1 MPVMKVERSS
11 PRRALLVVTETSPV
25 DRLWRA
31 LLDDLA
37 DAQAE
42 VVAVFL
48 SDDRWTR
55 AASLPFTR
63 EISRL
68 SGGSEVFTARR
79 AQQVVGDLVDRARQQ
94 IQQLAEDR
102 QFQLVFEILHAQEP
116 QRIREFVRIEHDVL
130 IAPSMLQHWPD
141 FADLARPERRV
152 VLVDD
157 EEPACPTGP
166 Q

>member
-1 MPVMKVERSS
+1 MQADQGSK
-11 PRRALLVVTETSPV
+11 RRALLVVTETSPLEK
-25 DRLWRA
+25 LWRA
-31 LLDDLA
+31 LIEQLA

-42 VVAVFL
+42 VVAVYVR
-48 SDDRWTR
+48 DDRWTR

-68 SGGSEVFTARR
+68 SGGSEAFTVRR
-79 AQQVVGDLVDRARQQ
+79 AEQVVVDSLQRVQQ
-94 IQQLAEDR
+94 RIRQLAEDR
-102 QFQLVFEILHAQEP
+102 QMQLVFEILHERETY
-116 QRIREFVRIEHDVL
+116 RIREFVRIEHDIL
-130 IAPSMLQHWPD
+130 IAPSVLQHWPE

-166 Q
+166 P

>member
-1 MPVMKVERSS
+1 MQSERGS

-25 DRLWRA
+25 EKLWHA
-31 LLDDLA
+31 LLEDLA

-42 VVAVFL
+42 VVAVFV
-48 SDDRWTR
+48 SDDRWAR

-68 SGGSEVFTARR
+68 SGGSEVFTTRR
-79 AQQVVGDLVDRARQQ
+79 AEQVVGDMVDRVQQ
-94 IQQLAEDR
+94 RIRQLAEDR
-102 QFQLVFEILHAQEP
+102 QMGLVFEILHVQEP

-130 IAPSMLQHWPD
+130 IAPSMLQYWPD

-166 Q
+166 P

>member
-1 MPVMKVERSS
+1 MQAEQGSK
-11 PRRALLVVTETSPV
+11 RRVLLVVTETSPV
-25 DRLWRA
+25 EKLWRA

-42 VVAVFL
+42 VVAVFV
-48 SDDRWTR
+48 SDDRWIR

-79 AQQVVGDLVDRARQQ
+79 AEQVFGDMVKRVQQRIR
-94 IQQLAEDR
+94 QLAAER
-102 QFQLVFEILHAQEP
+102 QLQLVFEILNAQEP
-116 QRIREFVRIEHDVL
+116 NRIREFVRIEHDLLV
-130 IAPSMLQHWPD
+130 APSVLQYWPD

-152 VLVDD
+152 VFVND
-157 EEPACPTGP
+157 EEPPCPTGP

>member
-1 MPVMKVERSS
+1 MQPEHGSM
-11 PRRALLVVTETSPV
+11 RRVLLVVTETSPV
-25 DRLWRA
+25 DKLWHA

-42 VVAVFL
+42 VVAVFV

-68 SGGSEVFTARR
+68 GGSEVFTLRR
-79 AQQVVGDLVDRARQQ
+79 AEQVVGDIVERAQRR
-94 IQQLAEDR
+94 IRELAADR
-102 QFQLVFEILHAQEP
+102 QLQLVFETRRAP
-116 QRIREFVRIEHDVL
+116 ASFSIREFVRIEHDVL
-130 IAPSMLQHWPD
+130 VAPSVLQHWPD

-157 EEPACPTGP
+157 EES
-166 Q
+166 

>member
-1 MPVMKVERSS
+1 MQAEQGSK
-11 PRRALLVVTETSPV
+11 RRVLLVVTETSPV
-25 DRLWRA
+25 EKLWRA

-42 VVAVFL
+42 VVAVFV
-48 SDDRWTR
+48 SDDRWIR

-79 AQQVVGDLVDRARQQ
+79 AEQVFGDMVERVRHR
-94 IQQLAEDR
+94 IRQLAAER
-102 QFQLVFEILHAQEP
+102 QLQLVFEILNAQEP
-116 QRIREFVRIEHDVL
+116 NRIREFVRIEHDLLV
-130 IAPSMLQHWPD
+130 APSVLQYWPD

-152 VLVDD
+152 VFVND
-157 EEPACPTGP
+157 EEPPCPTGP

>member
-1 MPVMKVERSS
+1 MQAEQDSK
-11 PRRALLVVTETSPV
+11 RRVLLVVTETSPV
-25 DRLWRA
+25 EKLWRA

-42 VVAVFL
+42 VVAVL
-48 SDDRWTR
+48 VSDDRWIR

-79 AQQVVGDLVDRARQQ
+79 AEQVFGDMVERVQQRIR
-94 IQQLAEDR
+94 QLAAER
-102 QFQLVFEILHAQEP
+102 QLQLVFEILNTQEP
-116 QRIREFVRIEHDVL
+116 NRIREFVRIEHDLLV
-130 IAPSMLQHWPD
+130 APSVLQYWPD

-152 VLVDD
+152 VFVND

>member
-1 MPVMKVERSS
+1 MQGEQNS

-25 DRLWRA
+25 DKLWRA
-31 LLDDLA
+31 LVDDLA

-42 VVAVFL
+42 VVAVFV

-68 SGGSEVFTARR
+68 SGGSEVFTTRR
-79 AQQVVGDLVDRARQQ
+79 AEQVVGDLIERAREQ
-94 IQQLAEDR
+94 IRQLAEDR
-102 QFQLVFEILHAQEP
+102 QVQLVFEILRVQGP
-116 QRIREFVRIEHDVL
+116 QRIQEFVRIEHDVL
-130 IAPSMLQHWPD
+130 VAPSMLQYWPD
-141 FADLARPERRV
+141 FANLARPERRV

-157 EEPACPTGP
+157 EEPGCRTGP

>member
-1 MPVMKVERSS
+1 MQSEQGTL
-11 PRRALLVVTETSPV
+11 RRALLVVTETSPV
-25 DRLWRA
+25 DKLWRA
-31 LLDDLA
+31 LLEDLA

-42 VVAVFL
+42 VVAVFV

-68 SGGSEVFTARR
+68 SGGSEVFTTRR
-79 AQQVVGDLVDRARQQ
+79 AEQVVGDMVERVRER
-94 IQQLAEDR
+94 IRQLAEDR
-102 QFQLVFEILHAQEP
+102 QMRLVFEILRVQEP
-116 QRIREFVRIEHDVL
+116 QRIRHFVRIEHDVL
-130 IAPSMLQHWPD
+130 IGPSMLQHWAD

-157 EEPACPTGP
+157 EEPACPTG
-166 Q
+166 QQ

>member
-1 MPVMKVERSS
+1 MQSEPGS

-25 DRLWRA
+25 DKLWRA
-31 LLDDLA
+31 LLEDLA

-42 VVAVFL
+42 VVAVYV

-79 AQQVVGDLVDRARQQ
+79 AEQVVGDMVERVQQ
-94 IQQLAEDR
+94 RIRQLAEDR
-102 QFQLVFEILHAQEP
+102 QMRLVFEILHVQEP

-130 IAPSMLQHWPD
+130 IAPSILQYWPD
-141 FADLARPERRV
+141 FASLARPERRV

-166 Q
+166 P

>member
-1 MPVMKVERSS
+1 MQSERGS

-25 DRLWRA
+25 EKLWHA
-31 LLDDLA
+31 LLEDLA

-42 VVAVFL
+42 VVAVFV

-68 SGGSEVFTARR
+68 SGGSEVFTTRR
-79 AQQVVGDLVDRARQQ
+79 AEQVVGDMVDRVQQ
-94 IQQLAEDR
+94 RIRQLAEDR
-102 QFQLVFEILHAQEP
+102 QMRLVFEILHVQEP

-130 IAPSMLQHWPD
+130 IAPSMLQFWPD
-141 FADLARPERRV
+141 FAELARPERRV

-166 Q
+166 P

>member
-1 MPVMKVERSS
+1 MQAERGSK
-11 PRRALLVVTETSPV
+11 RHVLLVVTETSPV
-25 DRLWRA
+25 DKLWRA
-31 LLDDLA
+31 LLEDLA

-42 VVAVFL
+42 VVAVFV

-68 SGGSEVFTARR
+68 SGGSEAFTVRR
-79 AQQVVGDLVDRARQQ
+79 AEQVVVDSLQRVQQ
-94 IQQLAEDR
+94 RIRQLAEDR
-102 QFQLVFEILHAQEP
+102 QMQLVFEILHERETY
-116 QRIREFVRIEHDVL
+116 RIREFVRIEHDIL
-130 IAPSMLQHWPD
+130 IAPSVLQHWPE

-166 Q
+166 P

>member
-1 MPVMKVERSS
+1 MQAEQDSK
-11 PRRALLVVTETSPV
+11 RRVLLVVTETSPV
-25 DRLWRA
+25 EKLWRA

-42 VVAVFL
+42 VVAVL
-48 SDDRWTR
+48 VSDDRWIR

-79 AQQVVGDLVDRARQQ
+79 AEQVFGDMVERVQQRIR
-94 IQQLAEDR
+94 QLAAER
-102 QFQLVFEILHAQEP
+102 QLQLVFEILNTQEP
-116 QRIREFVRIEHDVL
+116 NRIREFVRIEHDLLV
-130 IAPSMLQHWPD
+130 APSVLQYWPD
-141 FADLARPERRV
+141 FAELARPERRV
-152 VLVDD
+152 VFVND
-157 EEPACPTGP
+157 EEPPCPTGP

>member
-1 MPVMKVERSS
+1 MQAERGSK
-11 PRRALLVVTETSPV
+11 RHVLLVVTETSPLEK
-25 DRLWRA
+25 LWHA

-42 VVAVFL
+42 VVAVFV

-79 AQQVVGDLVDRARQQ
+79 AEQVFGDMVGRVQQRIR
-94 IQQLAEDR
+94 QLAAER
-102 QFQLVFEILHAQEP
+102 QLQLVFEILNTQEP
-116 QRIREFVRIEHDVL
+116 NRIREFVRIEHDLLV
-130 IAPSMLQHWPD
+130 APSVLQYWPD

-152 VLVDD
+152 VFVND
-157 EEPACPTGP
+157 EEPPCPTGP

>member
-1 MPVMKVERSS
+1 MQAEQGSK
-11 PRRALLVVTETSPV
+11 RRVLLVVTETSPLEK
-25 DRLWRA
+25 LWHA

-42 VVAVFL
+42 VVAVFV
-48 SDDRWTR
+48 SDDRWSR

-79 AQQVVGDLVDRARQQ
+79 AEQVFGDMVERVQQRIR
-94 IQQLAEDR
+94 QLAAER
-102 QFQLVFEILHAQEP
+102 QLQLVFEILNTQEP
-116 QRIREFVRIEHDVL
+116 NRIREFVRIEHDLLV
-130 IAPSMLQHWPD
+130 APSVLQYWPD

-152 VLVDD
+152 VFVND
-157 EEPACPTGP
+157 EEPPCPTGP

>member
-1 MPVMKVERSS
+1 MQSERGS

-25 DRLWRA
+25 EKLWHA
-31 LLDDLA
+31 LLEDLA

-42 VVAVFL
+42 VVAVFV

-68 SGGSEVFTARR
+68 SGGSEVFTTRR
-79 AQQVVGDLVDRARQQ
+79 AEQVVGDMVERVQQ
-94 IQQLAEDR
+94 RIRQLAEDR
-102 QFQLVFEILHAQEP
+102 QMQLVFEILHVQEP

-130 IAPSMLQHWPD
+130 IAPSMLQFWPD
-141 FADLARPERRV
+141 FAELARPERRV

-166 Q
+166 P

>member
-1 MPVMKVERSS
+1 MQNEGNSRP
-11 PRRALLVVTETSPV
+11 RALLVVTETSPV
-25 DRLWRA
+25 DKLWHA
-31 LLDDLA
+31 LLEHLA

-42 VVAVFL
+42 VIAVFV
-48 SDDRWTR
+48 SDDRWSR

-79 AQQVVGDLVDRARQQ
+79 ARQVVGDRVERVHQQ
-94 IQQLAEDR
+94 IRQLAEDR
-102 QFQLVFEILHAQEP
+102 QMQLVFEILHVQEP
-116 QRIREFVRIEHDVL
+116 YWIQEFVRIEHDVL
-130 IAPSMLQHWPD
+130 IAPSVLQRWPD

-157 EEPACPTGP
+157 EEPGCPTGP
-166 Q
+166 E

>member
-1 MPVMKVERSS
+1 MQAEQGSK
-11 PRRALLVVTETSPV
+11 RRVLLVVTETSPLEK
-25 DRLWRA
+25 LWHA

-42 VVAVFL
+42 VVAVFV
-48 SDDRWTR
+48 SDDRWSR

-79 AQQVVGDLVDRARQQ
+79 AEQVVGDMVERVQQ
-94 IQQLAEDR
+94 RIRQLAAER
-102 QFQLVFEILHAQEP
+102 QLQLVFEILNAQEP
-116 QRIREFVRIEHDVL
+116 NRIREFVRIEHDLLV
-130 IAPSMLQHWPD
+130 APSVLQYWPD

-152 VLVDD
+152 ND

>member
-1 MPVMKVERSS
+1 MPGEQSS

-25 DRLWRA
+25 DKLWRD
-31 LLDDLA
+31 LLEDLA

-42 VVAVFL
+42 VVAVFV

-68 SGGSEVFTARR
+68 SGGSEVFTTRR
-79 AQQVVGDLVDRARQQ
+79 AEQVLGDMVERVRQQVR
-94 IQQLAEDR
+94 QLAEDR
-102 QFQLVFEILHAQEP
+102 QMRLVFEILRVQEP
-116 QRIREFVRIEHDVL
+116 NRIREFVRIEHDVL
-130 IAPSMLQHWPD
+130 VAPSMLRSWPD

>member
-1 MPVMKVERSS
+1 MQSERGS

-25 DRLWRA
+25 EKLWHA
-31 LLDDLA
+31 LLEDLA

-42 VVAVFL
+42 VVAVFV
-48 SDDRWTR
+48 SDDRWAR

-68 SGGSEVFTARR
+68 SGGSEVFTTRR
-79 AQQVVGDLVDRARQQ
+79 AEQVVGDMVDRVQQ
-94 IQQLAEDR
+94 RISQLDEDR
-102 QFQLVFEILHAQEP
+102 QMGLVFEILHVQEP

-130 IAPSMLQHWPD
+130 IAPSMLQYWPD

-166 Q
+166 P

>member
-1 MPVMKVERSS
+1 MRGEQGS
-11 PRRALLVVTETSPV
+11 PRRALLVVTETCPV
-25 DRLWRA
+25 DKLWRA
-31 LLDDLA
+31 LLEDLA

-42 VVAVFL
+42 VVAVFI

-68 SGGSEVFTARR
+68 SGGSEVFTTRR
-79 AQQVVGDLVDRARQQ
+79 AEQVLGDMVNRVQQQVRR
-94 IQQLAEDR
+94 LAEDR
-102 QFQLVFEILHAQEP
+102 QIQLVFEILHVQESN
-116 QRIREFVRIEHDVL
+116 RIREFVRIEHDVL
-130 IAPSMLQHWPD
+130 VAPTMLRSGPD

>member
-1 MPVMKVERSS
+1 MQAEQGSKRHV
-11 PRRALLVVTETSPV
+11 LLVVTETSPL
-25 DRLWRA
+25 DKLWHA
-31 LLDDLA
+31 LLEDLA

-42 VVAVFL
+42 VVALYVR
-48 SDDRWTR
+48 DDRWTR

-79 AQQVVGDLVDRARQQ
+79 AAQVVGDMVERAQQ
-94 IQQLAEDR
+94 RIRQLAADR
-102 QFQLVFEILHAQEP
+102 QLQLVFEILDAQEP
-116 QRIREFVRIEHDVL
+116 QRIRDLVRIEHDLL
-130 IAPSMLQHWPD
+130 IAPSVLQFWPD

-152 VLVDD
+152 VFVND

>member
-1 MPVMKVERSS
+1 MPAEQGSK
-11 PRRALLVVTETSPV
+11 RRVLLVVTETSPL
-25 DRLWRA
+25 DKLWHA
-31 LLDDLA
+31 LLEDLA

-42 VVAVFL
+42 VVALYVR
-48 SDDRWTR
+48 DDRWTR

-79 AQQVVGDLVDRARQQ
+79 AAQIVGDMVERAQQ
-94 IQQLAEDR
+94 RIRELAADR
-102 QFQLVFEILHAQEP
+102 QLQLVFEILDAQEP
-116 QRIREFVRIEHDVL
+116 HRIRDLVRIEHDLL
-130 IAPSMLQHWPD
+130 IAPSVLQLWPD

-152 VLVDD
+152 VFVND

>member
-1 MPVMKVERSS
+1 MQAEQGSK
-11 PRRALLVVTETSPV
+11 RRVLLVVTETSPV
-25 DRLWRA
+25 EKLWRA

-42 VVAVFL
+42 VVAVL
-48 SDDRWTR
+48 VSDDRWIR

-79 AQQVVGDLVDRARQQ
+79 AEQVFGDMVERVQQRIR
-94 IQQLAEDR
+94 QLAAER
-102 QFQLVFEILHAQEP
+102 QLQLVFEILNTQEP
-116 QRIREFVRIEHDVL
+116 NRIREFVRIEHDLLV
-130 IAPSMLQHWPD
+130 APSVLQYWPD

-152 VLVDD
+152 VFVND
-157 EEPACPTGP
+157 EEPPCPTGP

>member
-1 MPVMKVERSS
+1 MQAEQDSK
-11 PRRALLVVTETSPV
+11 RRVLLVVTETSPV
-25 DRLWRA
+25 EKLWRA

-42 VVAVFL
+42 VVAVL
-48 SDDRWTR
+48 VSDDRWIR

-79 AQQVVGDLVDRARQQ
+79 AEQVFGDMVERVQQRIR
-94 IQQLAEDR
+94 QLAAER
-102 QFQLVFEILHAQEP
+102 QLQLVFEILNTQEP
-116 QRIREFVRIEHDVL
+116 NRIREFVRIEHDLLV
-130 IAPSMLQHWPD
+130 APSVLQYWPD

-152 VLVDD
+152 VFVND
-157 EEPACPTGP
+157 EEPPCPTGP